1 MSLYEGNSGDTH
13 IYLIFHAQFSPFLA
27 HCMLKGYLC
36 KVFKSFRAGGLSDVF
51 CFKVLPMYRLALKMD
66 FGRQNRNKSYVGTIH
81 LHYRVEFWITIFEI
95 LVTVRN
101 ASVIRFLVLVMKN
114 RTYSPTFAS
123 IFKCF

>member
-1 MSLYEGNSGDTH
+1 MMSLYEGNSGDTH

-66 FGRQNRNKSYVGTIH
+66 FGRQNRKKSYVGTIH
-81 LHYRVEFWITIFEI
+81 LH
-95 LVTVRN
+95 
-101 ASVIRFLVLVMKN
+101 
-114 RTYSPTFAS
+114 
-123 IFKCF
+123 

>member
-81 LHYRVEFWITIFEI
+81 LHTELNFR
-95 LVTVRN
+95 
-101 ASVIRFLVLVMKN
+101 SRFLKFWSRLEMPWLFWLFGFWF
-114 RTYSPTFAS
+114 RL
-123 IFKCF
+123 